1 MLMIYWI
8 VENQSLYLYF
18 VNIKYK
24 YDYIYEHLTG

>member
-8 VENQSLYLYF
+8 VENQSLYLCF
-18 VNIKYK
+18 ANIKYK